1 MNNQENLQRI
11 NLVRPCVTEAL
22 IAPPSGKQTLKT
34 QHRDVTR
41 YLSRKM
47 QSVISGSYS
56 ALDTSGL
63 CWSVLADRVRLY
75 IQTVVRTVSYSSRG
89 VAGVGGGGREMDG
102 AAHLQVNPKTSSLS
116 YLQGQANICHG
127 ESCSLRGVR
136 GASRQYTWPSVV
148 EGVL

>member
-1 MNNQENLQRI
+1 MNNQENLQRSVA
-11 NLVRPCVTEAL
+11 VRPCVTEAL

-75 IQTVVRTVSYSSRG
+75 IQTVVGELSHTAGG

-102 AAHLQVNPKTSSLS
+102 AAHLQKSNPKTSSLS
-116 YLQGQANICHG
+116 YLQGQANICHN
-127 ESCSLRGVR
+127 
-136 GASRQYTWPSVV
+136 
-148 EGVL
+148 